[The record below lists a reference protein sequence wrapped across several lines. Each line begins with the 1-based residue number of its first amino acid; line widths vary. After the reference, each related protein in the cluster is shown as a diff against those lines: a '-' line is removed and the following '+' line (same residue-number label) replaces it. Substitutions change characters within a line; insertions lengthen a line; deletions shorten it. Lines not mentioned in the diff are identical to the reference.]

1 MNKYTEYIKDNP
13 NNYWFKKKLY
23 GWGWVPVKWQG
34 WAVIAIFIA
43 LITWFATDL
52 DKSAE
57 GTADVVWYLGKI
69 AVSILVLIIVCYK
82 TGEKPKWQWGLPK
95 DKK

>member
-1 MNKYTEYIKDNP
+1 MNKYIEYIKDNP
-13 NNYWFKKKLY
+13 NDYWFKKKLY
-23 GWGWVPVKWQG
+23 GWGWVPVRWQG

-43 LITWFATDL
+43 LIIWFATDL

-57 GTADVVWYLGKI
+57 GIADVAWYLGKI